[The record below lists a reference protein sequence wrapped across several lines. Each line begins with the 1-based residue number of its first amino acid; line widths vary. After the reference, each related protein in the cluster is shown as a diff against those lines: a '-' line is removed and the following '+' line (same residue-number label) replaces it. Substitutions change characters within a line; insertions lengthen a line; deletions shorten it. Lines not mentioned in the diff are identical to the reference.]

1 MFLRHNI
8 IIMRPPTCLVFPRI
22 KEIAGRRYVYLV
34 EGARE
39 GRSVRQK
46 TLCYLGPLSR
56 LASGVPERTKKKVE
70 VRLQVDWMRVDRT
83 IRKIPLTFEEL
94 SAARRERYV
103 LSIRKGRRTGP
114 PTSGGR
120 PRVEGELSALSKIAA
135 SRFKELFEK
144 VGERAYQMR

>member
-1 MFLRHNI
+1 
-8 IIMRPPTCLVFPRI
+8 VFPRV

-70 VRLQVDWMRVDRT
+70 ETLEVDWGRVDQT

-103 LSIRKGRRTGP
+103 LSIRERRKTGP
-114 PTSGGR
+114 TSVGYR
-120 PRVEGELSALSKIAA
+120 PRAEGELSALSKIAG
-135 SRFKELFEK
+135 SRFKELFEEE
-144 VGERAYQMR
+144 GERAYRMR